1 MGEHRIRR
9 RVNSGHLTMLGILL
23 SRMASR
29 CSQRA
34 TVREP
39 SGQPAALGFDKLES
53 RGKHMRKRK
62 GAFVALVTA
71 AALVV
76 PVGTAAAGTAHRD
89 ATSRPARTVAAAGG
103 AGEFVVFYADGVTAA
118 AARAAIAAAGG
129 TVVDEIDALG
139 IARVTTDNA
148 GFSKALIASGKAKG
162 VVRNHSVGSD
172 TKGAAHRFAEERAL
186 EDRAA
191 YAAKVRAGGAA
202 AASSSPK
209 KSGPETFSY
218 LQWGMQMIGATP
230 NLAHRTATGDGVTVG
245 IIDTGIDSTHPD
257 LAPNFNAALSRNF
270 TTDIPDID
278 GACEDEPDQS
288 CSDPATVDE
297 GGHGTHVAGIVAA
310 AANGI
315 GVAGVAPDATLVN
328 LRAGQDSGFFFF
340 FETIAAITYAA
351 DNDIDV
357 VNMSFYT
364 DPWLYNCP
372 SGDDVLAGDVTDEE
386 LAQQAMIREG
396 ILDAVDYARGN
407 GVTLVASSGN
417 QHTDL
422 AAPTR
427 FDDTS
432 PDYPLNT
439 AKPLTVTNNCLDLP
453 SEAPGVIEV
462 SAIGPSKVK
471 ADYSTWGLGVIDVA
485 APGGWFRD
493 HFGTNDFMEPEN
505 MILSSYPL
513 AVAQEEGGVNKSGGV
528 TDPFYK
534 RDCSAGKPCAYYQF
548 LQGTSM
554 ASPHTTGVVALI
566 IQAHGTPDGAGGFD
580 LAPDA
585 VYDILTSTASDTS
598 CPDPALLDYTQEGR
612 PASWNA
618 TCVGTADVNSNY
630 GEGIV
635 NAAAAVAP

>member
-1 MGEHRIRR
+1 
-9 RVNSGHLTMLGILL
+9 
-23 SRMASR
+23 
-29 CSQRA
+29 
-34 TVREP
+34 
-39 SGQPAALGFDKLES
+39 
-53 RGKHMRKRK
+53 MRKRR
-62 GAFVALVTA
+62 GVLVALVAT

-76 PVGTAAAGTAHRD
+76 PIGTAAAGTAQPDRNTGV
-89 ATSRPARTVAAAGG
+89 ARPVAAAAGT
-103 AGEFVVFYADGVTAA
+103 GEFVVFYADGVSAA
-118 AARAAIAAAGG
+118 GAHAAISAAGG
-129 TVVDEIDALG
+129 TVVDEIAALG

-148 GFSKALIASGKAKG
+148 RFAGALAASGTTKS
-162 VVRNHSVGSD
+162 VVRNHSVGSN
-172 TKGAAHRFAEERAL
+172 TKGAAHRFADERAL

-191 YAAKVRAGGAA
+191 YAAEVKSGGVDDP
-202 AASSSPK
+202 AASSPET
-209 KSGPETFSY
+209 GPETFSS

-230 NLAHRTATGDGVTVG
+230 DLAHATATGDGVTVG
-245 IIDTGIDSTHPD
+245 IIDTGIDGTHPD

-270 TTDIPDID
+270 TTDIPAID
-278 GACEDEPDQS
+278 GACDAEPDQS
-288 CSDPATVDE
+288 CDDPATVDE

-340 FETIAAITYAA
+340 YETIAAIAYAA
-351 DNDIDV
+351 DHDIDV

-372 SGDDVLAGDVTDEE
+372 SRHDIVEGEVTKEE
-386 LAQQAMIREG
+386 LAEQKMIREG
-396 ILDAVDYARGN
+396 IIEAVNYARGN
-407 GVTLVASSGN
+407 GVTLVASAGN
-417 QHTDL
+417 QHLDL

-432 PDYPLNT
+432 PDYPLGT
-439 AKPLTVTNNCLDLP
+439 AKPLTVTKNCLDLP
-453 SEAPGVIEV
+453 SEAPGVIQV
-462 SAIGPSKVK
+462 ASIGPSKVK
-471 ADYSTWGLGVIDVA
+471 SDFSTWGLGAIDVA

-493 HFGTNDFMEPEN
+493 YFGTQDFREPGN

-528 TDPFYK
+528 TDPFYE
-534 RDCSAGKPCAYYQF
+534 RDCTAGKPCAYYQY

-554 ASPHTTGVVALI
+554 ASPHATGVVALI
-566 IQAHGTPDGAGGFD
+566 IQAHGTSDGSGGFD
-580 LAPDA
+580 LAPDS
-585 VYDILTSTASDTS
+585 VYGILTSTASDTP

-618 TCVGTADVNSNY
+618 TCVGTAAYNSNY

>member
-1 MGEHRIRR
+1 M
-9 RVNSGHLTMLGILL
+9 
-23 SRMASR
+23 
-29 CSQRA
+29 
-34 TVREP
+34 
-39 SGQPAALGFDKLES
+39 
-53 RGKHMRKRK
+53 
-62 GAFVALVTA
+62 VALVAT

-76 PVGTAAAGTAHRD
+76 PIGTAAAGPAQPDRNTGVA
-89 ATSRPARTVAAAGG
+89 RPVAAAEGT
-103 AGEFVVFYADGVTAA
+103 GEFVVFYADGVSAA
-118 AARAAIAAAGG
+118 GAHAAISAAGG
-129 TVVDEIDALG
+129 TVVDEIAALG

-148 GFSKALIASGKAKG
+148 GFAGALAASGTTKG
-162 VVRNHSVGSD
+162 VIRNHSVGSN

-191 YAAKVRAGGAA
+191 YAAEVKSGGVDDAT
-202 AASSSPK
+202 ASSPET
-209 KSGPETFSY
+209 GPETFSS

-230 NLAHRTATGDGVTVG
+230 DLAHATATGDGVTVG
-245 IIDTGIDSTHPD
+245 IIDTGIDGTHPD

-270 TTDIPDID
+270 TTDIPAID
-278 GACEDEPDQS
+278 GACEAEPDQS
-288 CSDPATVDE
+288 CDDPATVDE

-340 FETIAAITYAA
+340 YETIAAIAYAA
-351 DNDIDV
+351 DHDIDV

-372 SGDDVLAGDVTDEE
+372 SRHDIIEGEVSKEE
-386 LAQQAMIREG
+386 LAEQKMIREG
-396 ILDAVDYARGN
+396 IIDAVNYARSN
-407 GVTLVASSGN
+407 GVTLVAAAGN
-417 QHTDL
+417 QHLDL

-432 PDYPLNT
+432 PDYPLGT
-439 AKPLTVTNNCLDLP
+439 AKPLTVTKNCLDLP
-453 SEAPGVIEV
+453 SEAPGVIQV
-462 SAIGPSKVK
+462 ASIGPSKVK
-471 ADYSTWGLGVIDVA
+471 SDFSTWGLGAIDVA

-493 HFGTNDFMEPEN
+493 YFGTQDFREPEN

-513 AVAQEEGGVNKSGGV
+513 PVAQEEGGVNKSGGV
-528 TDPFYK
+528 TDPFYE
-534 RDCSAGKPCAYYQF
+534 RDCTAGKPCAYYQY

-554 ASPHTTGVVALI
+554 ASPHATGVVALI
-566 IQAHGTPDGAGGFD
+566 IQAHGTPDGSGGFD
-580 LAPDA
+580 LAPDT
-585 VYDILTSTASDTS
+585 VYGILTSTASDTP

-618 TCVGTADVNSNY
+618 TCVGTAAYNSNY

>member
-1 MGEHRIRR
+1 
-9 RVNSGHLTMLGILL
+9 
-23 SRMASR
+23 
-29 CSQRA
+29 
-34 TVREP
+34 
-39 SGQPAALGFDKLES
+39 
-53 RGKHMRKRK
+53 MRKRK

-71 AALVV
+71 AALAV
-76 PVGTAAAGTAHRD
+76 PIGTASAGTARTDATSRSARPVAAAAGT
-89 ATSRPARTVAAAGG
+89 
-103 AGEFVVFYADGVTAA
+103 GEFVVFYADGVSAA
-118 AARAAIAAAGG
+118 DARAAIVAAGG
-129 TVVDEIDALG
+129 SVVDEIGALG
-139 IARVTTDNA
+139 IARVTTDDA
-148 GFSKALIASGKAKG
+148 GFSKALTASGKAKG

-186 EDRAA
+186 EDRAT
-191 YAAKVRAGGAA
+191 YAARVRAGDAGAA
-202 AASSSPK
+202 TSSSPNK
-209 KSGPETFSY
+209 TGPETFSS
-218 LQWGMQMIGATP
+218 LQWGMQMIGATSD
-230 NLAHRTATGDGVTVG
+230 LAHATATGDGVTVG

-257 LAPNFNAALSRNF
+257 LAPNLNTALSRNF

-278 GACEDEPDQS
+278 GACEAEPDQS
-288 CSDPATVDE
+288 CEDPATVDE
-297 GGHGTHVAGIVAA
+297 GGHGTHVAGIAA
-310 AANGI
+310 AAYNAI

-340 FETIAAITYAA
+340 FETIAAIAYAGE
-351 DNDIDV
+351 NGIDV

-364 DPWLYNCP
+364 DPWLYNCD
-372 SGDDVLAGDVTDEE
+372 SRNDILEGDVSTQE
-386 LAQQAMIREG
+386 LAQQRMIRQG
-396 ILDAVDYARGN
+396 IIEAVDFARSN

-439 AKPLTVTNNCLDLP
+439 AKPLTVTNDCLDLP
-453 SEAPGVIEV
+453 SEAPGVIEAA
-462 SAIGPSKVK
+462 AIGPSKVK

-493 HFGTNDFMEPEN
+493 HFGTNDFREPEN

-534 RDCSAGKPCAYYQF
+534 RDCSPGGPCAYYQY

-554 ASPHTTGVVALI
+554 ASPHVTGVVALI

-618 TCVGTADVNSNY
+618 TCVGTPDVNSNY
-630 GEGIV
+630 GEGIA

>member
-1 MGEHRIRR
+1 
-9 RVNSGHLTMLGILL
+9 
-23 SRMASR
+23 
-29 CSQRA
+29 
-34 TVREP
+34 
-39 SGQPAALGFDKLES
+39 
-53 RGKHMRKRK
+53 MRKRK
-62 GAFVALVTA
+62 GAVVALVTA
-71 AALVV
+71 ATLVV
-76 PVGTAAAGTAHRD
+76 PIGTAAAGTAHRD
-89 ATSRPARTVAAAGG
+89 ASSRPARTVAAAAGT
-103 AGEFVVFYADGVTAA
+103 GEFVVFYADGVAAA

-129 TVVDEIDALG
+129 TVDDEIGALG

-148 GFSKALIASGKAKG
+148 GFSKAVVASGKAKG
-162 VVRNHSVGSD
+162 VVRNHEVGSN

-186 EDRAA
+186 EDRAT
-191 YAAKVRAGGAA
+191 YAAKVKSGGAGAGAA
-202 AASSSPK
+202 AATSAK
-209 KSGPETFSY
+209 KAGPETFSS

-230 NLAHRTATGDGVTVG
+230 DLAHRTATGKGVSVG

-257 LAPNFNAALSRNF
+257 LAPNFDAARSVNF
-270 TTDIPDID
+270 TTDIPDLD
-278 GACEDEPDQS
+278 GPCEAEPDHS
-288 CSDPATVDE
+288 CEDPATVDE

-340 FETIAAITYAA
+340 FETIAAIAYAGE
-351 DNDIDV
+351 NGIDV

-364 DPWLYNCP
+364 DPWLYNCD
-372 SGDDVLAGDVTDEE
+372 SRDDIVAGDVSDEE
-386 LAQQAMIREG
+386 LAEQAMIRAG
-396 ILDAVDYARGN
+396 IINAVNFARGN
-407 GVTLVASSGN
+407 GVTLVAAAGN

-427 FDDTS
+427 FDNTS

-439 AKPLTVTNNCLDLP
+439 AKPLTVTNDCLDLP
-453 SEAPGVIEV
+453 SEAPGVIEA

-534 RDCSAGKPCAYYQF
+534 RDCSAGKPCAYYQY

-554 ASPHTTGVVALI
+554 ASPHATGVVALI

-580 LAPDA
+580 LDPDS
-585 VYDILTSTASDTS
+585 VYDILTSTASNTS

-618 TCVGTADVNSNY
+618 TCVGTSDNNSNY

>member
-1 MGEHRIRR
+1 
-9 RVNSGHLTMLGILL
+9 
-23 SRMASR
+23 
-29 CSQRA
+29 
-34 TVREP
+34 
-39 SGQPAALGFDKLES
+39 
-53 RGKHMRKRK
+53 MRKRK
-62 GAFVALVTA
+62 GVFVALVTA

-76 PVGTAAAGTAHRD
+76 PIGTASAGAAHSD
-89 ATSRPARTVAAAGG
+89 ATSRPARTIAAAGG
-103 AGEFVVFYADGVTAA
+103 TGEFVVFYADGVTAA
-118 AARAAIAAAGG
+118 DARAAIAAAGG
-129 TVVDEIDALG
+129 TVVDEIGALG

-148 GFSKALIASGKAKG
+148 GFSKALIASGKSKG
-162 VVRNHSVGSD
+162 VVRNHSVGSN

-186 EDRAA
+186 EDRAT
-191 YAAKVRAGGAA
+191 YAAKVRAGGAGA

-209 KSGPETFSY
+209 KAGPETFSS
-218 LQWGMQMIGATP
+218 LQWGVQMIGATP
-230 NLAHRTATGDGVTVG
+230 NLAHATASGDGVTVG

-278 GACEDEPDQS
+278 GACEEEPDQS
-288 CSDPATVDE
+288 CEDPPTVDE

-340 FETIAAITYAA
+340 FETIAAIAYAGE
-351 DNDIDV
+351 NGIDV

-364 DPWLYNCP
+364 DPWLYNCD
-372 SGDDVLAGDVTDEE
+372 SRDDIIEGSADVSDEQ
-386 LAQQAMIREG
+386 LAQQAQIRAG
-396 ILDAVDYARGN
+396 IIDAVNLARSN

-439 AKPLTVTNNCLDLP
+439 AKPLTVTKDCLDLP

-462 SAIGPSKVK
+462 ASIGPSKVK

-534 RDCSAGKPCAYYQF
+534 RDCSAGKPCAYYQY

-554 ASPHTTGVVALI
+554 ASPHATGVVALI
-566 IQAHGTPDGAGGFD
+566 IQAHGTSDGAGGFD
-580 LAPDA
+580 LDPDT
-585 VYDILTSTASDTS
+585 VYDILTSTASDTP

-612 PASWNA
+612 PPSWNA
-618 TCVGTADVNSNY
+618 TCVGTAENNSNY

>member
-1 MGEHRIRR
+1 
-9 RVNSGHLTMLGILL
+9 
-23 SRMASR
+23 
-29 CSQRA
+29 
-34 TVREP
+34 
-39 SGQPAALGFDKLES
+39 
-53 RGKHMRKRK
+53 MRKRR
-62 GAFVALVTA
+62 GVLVALVAT

-76 PVGTAAAGTAHRD
+76 PIGTAAAGTAQPDRNTGV
-89 ATSRPARTVAAAGG
+89 ARPVAAAAGT
-103 AGEFVVFYADGVTAA
+103 GEFVVFYADGVSAA
-118 AARAAIAAAGG
+118 GAHAAISAAGG
-129 TVVDEIDALG
+129 TVVDEIAALG

-148 GFSKALIASGKAKG
+148 RFAGALAASGTTKG
-162 VVRNHSVGSD
+162 VVRNHSVGSN
-172 TKGAAHRFAEERAL
+172 TKGAAHRFADERAL

-191 YAAKVRAGGAA
+191 YAAEVKSGGVDDP
-202 AASSSPK
+202 AASSPET
-209 KSGPETFSY
+209 GPETFSS

-230 NLAHRTATGDGVTVG
+230 DLAHATATGDGVTVG
-245 IIDTGIDSTHPD
+245 IIDTGIDGTHPD

-270 TTDIPDID
+270 TTDIPAID
-278 GACEDEPDQS
+278 GACDAEPDQS
-288 CSDPATVDE
+288 CDDPATVDE

-340 FETIAAITYAA
+340 YETIAAIAYAA
-351 DNDIDV
+351 DNGIDV

-372 SGDDVLAGDVTDEE
+372 SRHDIVEGEVTKEE
-386 LAQQAMIREG
+386 LAEQKMIREG
-396 ILDAVDYARGN
+396 IIEAVNYARGN
-407 GVTLVASSGN
+407 GVTLVASAGN
-417 QHTDL
+417 QHLDL

-432 PDYPLNT
+432 PDYPLGT
-439 AKPLTVTNNCLDLP
+439 AKPLTVTKNCLDLP
-453 SEAPGVIEV
+453 SEAPGVIQV
-462 SAIGPSKVK
+462 ASIGPSKVK
-471 ADYSTWGLGVIDVA
+471 SDFSTWGLGAIDVA

-493 HFGTNDFMEPEN
+493 YFGTQDFREPGN

-528 TDPFYK
+528 TDPFYE
-534 RDCSAGKPCAYYQF
+534 RDCTAGKPCAYYQY

-554 ASPHTTGVVALI
+554 ASPHATGVVALI
-566 IQAHGTPDGAGGFD
+566 IQAHGTSDGSGGFD
-580 LAPDA
+580 LAPDS
-585 VYDILTSTASDTS
+585 VYGILTSTASDTP

-618 TCVGTADVNSNY
+618 TCVGTAAYNSNY

>member
-1 MGEHRIRR
+1 
-9 RVNSGHLTMLGILL
+9 
-23 SRMASR
+23 
-29 CSQRA
+29 
-34 TVREP
+34 
-39 SGQPAALGFDKLES
+39 
-53 RGKHMRKRK
+53 MRKRK
-62 GAFVALVTA
+62 GALVALVAT

-76 PVGTAAAGTAHRD
+76 PIGTASAGTA
-89 ATSRPARTVAAAGG
+89 RPDRNTGVARPVAAAEGT
-103 AGEFVVFYADGVTAA
+103 GEFVVLYADGVSASS
-118 AARAAIAAAGG
+118 ARAAISAAGG
-129 TVVDEIDALG
+129 TVVDEIAALG

-148 GFSKALIASGKAKG
+148 GFSGTLAASGKAKG
-162 VVRNHSVGSD
+162 VVRNHSLGSN
-172 TKGAAHRFAEERAL
+172 TKGAAHRFAEERAV

-191 YAAKVRAGGAA
+191 YAAKVKAGSASAA
-202 AASSSPK
+202 AASNAK
-209 KSGPETFSY
+209 KAGPETFSS
-218 LQWGMQMIGATP
+218 LQWGMQMIGATA
-230 NLAHRTATGDGVTVG
+230 NLAHATATGDGVTVG
-245 IIDTGIDSTHPD
+245 IIDTGIDSTHRD

-278 GACEDEPDQS
+278 GPCEAEPDQS
-288 CSDPATVDE
+288 CEDPATVDE

-340 FETIAAITYAA
+340 FETIAAIAYAGE
-351 DNDIDV
+351 NGIDV

-364 DPWLYNCP
+364 DPWLYNCD
-372 SGDDVLAGDVTDEE
+372 SRDDIVEGEISDEE
-386 LAQQAMIREG
+386 LAEQAMIREG
-396 ILDAVDYARGN
+396 IIDAVDFARGN
-407 GVTLVASSGN
+407 GVTLVAAAGN
-417 QHTDL
+417 QHLDL

-439 AKPLTVTNNCLDLP
+439 AKPLTVTNDCLDLP
-453 SEAPGVIEV
+453 SEAPGVIEAA
-462 SAIGPSKVK
+462 SIGPSKVK
-471 ADYSTWGLGVIDVA
+471 SDFSTWGLGVIDVA

-534 RDCSAGKPCAYYQF
+534 RDCTAGKPCAYYQY

-554 ASPHTTGVVALI
+554 ASPHTTWVVALI

-580 LAPDA
+580 LDPDA
-585 VYDILTSTASDTS
+585 VYDILTSTASDTP

-618 TCVGTADVNSNY
+618 TCVGTAENNSNY